1 MRHAKGQSSLGP
13 RSTHR
18 YRLSLSQLEGL
29 PDPVGLLASAE
40 STFRSVRR
48 TANRVE
54 NVQQARSVVI
64 RARAHVRTST
74 PRLSAADGRGHYV
87 GLPPAPN
94 GDHSKRTPKPCAT
107 LKTSRT
113 EPAPSPYLQGDSR
126 HRNLQW
132 MAMGTNLCRARLRLC
147 CTQAFDSVLNT
158 MPFSGY
164 PHARKALGELFR
176 VPEAR
181 RAPRAHRHQ
190 FTRPMRTGSEH
201 RTVEIRGRSD
211 QRYGDALPGVR
222 GGVDSCRVRPH
233 SAGRDR
239 RQSAFDEHR
248 SA

>member
-1 MRHAKGQSSLGP
+1 MPRGNPPSDRGRPIVIGCHCHNLRDCPTQSVSSRRQSL
-13 RSTHR
+13 
-18 YRLSLSQLEGL
+18 
-29 PDPVGLLASAE
+29 
-40 STFRSVRR
+40 TFRSVRR

-132 MAMGTNLCRARLRLC
+132 MAMGTNLCR
-147 CTQAFDSVLNT
+147 
-158 MPFSGY
+158 G
-164 PHARKALGELFR
+164 
-176 VPEAR
+176 
-181 RAPRAHRHQ
+181 
-190 FTRPMRTGSEH
+190 
-201 RTVEIRGRSD
+201 TVE
-211 QRYGDALPGVR
+211 ALLYPGVR
-222 GGVDSCRVRPH
+222 LGSQHDALLGIPPCQKGAWRTLP
-233 SAGRDR
+233 
-239 RQSAFDEHR
+239 R
-248 SA
+248 S

>member
-54 NVQQARSVVI
+54 NVQQASSVVI
-64 RARAHVRTST
+64 RARSHVRTST

-87 GLPPAPN
+87 GGTLRAKWRSFSSSA
-94 GDHSKRTPKPCAT
+94 GRKRTPKPCAT

-126 HRNLQW
+126 HRNLNLQW
-132 MAMGTNLCRARLRLC
+132 MAMGTNLCR
-147 CTQAFDSVLNT
+147 
-158 MPFSGY
+158 G
-164 PHARKALGELFR
+164 
-176 VPEAR
+176 
-181 RAPRAHRHQ
+181 
-190 FTRPMRTGSEH
+190 
-201 RTVEIRGRSD
+201 TVE
-211 QRYGDALPGVR
+211 ALLYPGVR
-222 GGVDSCRVRPH
+222 LGSQHDALLGIPPCQKGAWRTLP
-233 SAGRDR
+233 
-239 RQSAFDEHR
+239 R
-248 SA
+248 S

>member
-1 MRHAKGQSSLGP
+1 MLHAKGQSSLGP

-29 PDPVGLLASAE
+29 PDSVGLLASAE

-54 NVQQARSVVI
+54 NVQQASSVVI
-64 RARAHVRTST
+64 RARAHVRIST
-74 PRLSAADGRGHYV
+74 PRPRAYFYATPFRCGRAWPLRGV
-87 GLPPAPN
+87 TPRAKPN
-94 GDHSKRTPKPCAT
+94 RLLVRISREIRAT
-107 LKTSRT
+107 ATFSGWPWGPTSV
-113 EPAPSPYLQGDSR
+113 A
-126 HRNLQW
+126 
-132 MAMGTNLCRARLRLC
+132 ARLRLC